1 MSNTVNK
8 IAKLLV
14 DIKTVAEINEII
26 DHVKQAQRH
35 VKVANNR
42 NARATMSVGD
52 KVKITSR
59 KRGSQQFGTILEIK
73 RSKAI
78 VDINGER
85 WNCPLTIMEVV

>member
-1 MSNTVNK
+1 MSKTVSK

-14 DIKTVAEINEII
+14 DIETIAELNDVI
-26 DHVKQAQRH
+26 DCVKQTQRH
-35 VKVANNR
+35 LKVANNR
-42 NARATMSVGD
+42 SARATMVVGD

-59 KRGSQQFGTILEIK
+59 KRADQFGTILEIK

-78 VDINGER
+78 VDIDGQR

>member
-1 MSNTVNK
+1 MSKTVNK

-14 DIKTVAEINEII
+14 DIETIAELNDVI
-26 DHVKQAQRH
+26 DCVKQTQRH
-35 VKVANNR
+35 LKVANNR
-42 NARATMSVGD
+42 NARATMAVGD

-59 KRGSQQFGTILEIK
+59 KRADQFGTILEIK

-78 VDINGER
+78 VDIDGQR

>member
-1 MSNTVNK
+1 MSKTVSK

-14 DIKTVAEINEII
+14 DIETIAELNDVI
-26 DHVKQAQRH
+26 DCVKQTQRH
-35 VKVANNR
+35 LKVANNR
-42 NARATMSVGD
+42 NARATMVVGD

-59 KRGSQQFGTILEIK
+59 KRADQFGTILEIK

-78 VDINGER
+78 VDIDGQR

>member
-14 DIKTVAEINEII
+14 DIETVAEINQII

-59 KRGSQQFGTILEIK
+59 KRADQFGTILEIK

>member
-1 MSNTVNK
+1 MSNTVSK

-14 DIKTVAEINEII
+14 DIETMSELNDVI
-26 DHVKQAQRH
+26 DCVKQTQRH
-35 VKVANNR
+35 LKTATNR
-42 NARATMSVGD
+42 NARATMVVGD